1 MEFKKKRH
9 RTEMSQPETTLDRVL
24 SEIATITGFDARE
37 YRPTTLKRRLE
48 LRLSATRSKNYRD
61 YLVYL
66 NRDPSESYKFL
77 DTLFI
82 TVTDF
87 FRDRGVFSYLEK
99 RVLPDMIE
107 DVAAEKGQELSVW
120 SIGCSK
126 GQEPYSLA
134 MILDLVRR
142 RKRKGIKISIL
153 ATDVSE
159 MSLKEAS
166 LALYKRSEMKNIP
179 QKYKK
184 KFFKKKNNDNYR
196 VIDSLRKM
204 VKFKHHDLIR
214 GGSAGKF
221 HLISCRNV
229 FIFFTAGQQNIIFR
243 KLHSSLNE
251 RGILVLGTAET
262 PKEERL
268 FQCISSANHL
278 YQKVP
283 LVKSQKGHS

>member
-1 MEFKKKRH
+1 MFLKSEIMEFKKKRH

-184 KFFKKKNNDNYR
+184 NFSKKR
-196 VIDSLRKM
+196 ITT
-204 VKFKHHDLIR
+204 I
-214 GGSAGKF
+214 
-221 HLISCRNV
+221 
-229 FIFFTAGQQNIIFR
+229 T
-243 KLHSSLNE
+243 E
-251 RGILVLGTAET
+251 
-262 PKEERL
+262 
-268 FQCISSANHL
+268 
-278 YQKVP
+278 
-283 LVKSQKGHS
+283 